1 MDNHL
6 WGIDLGGTKIEC
18 VVVDSQTL
26 EIKER
31 QRIPTMGDQGYET
44 VLHQIEKLIDQV
56 SVSSGLKPKK
66 IGIGTPGSINPDTR
80 KLRNC
85 NSVYLNGMTFQ
96 QDVQDLLGIPVS
108 TSNDANCFV
117 MSEYKLGVVSE
128 QYPDASVVFGVI
140 MGTGVGGG
148 LVVNGDIINGRNGI
162 GGEWGHNHLDDSGG
176 MCYCGKMGCVE
187 KVIAGPA
194 LEAYYKKLS
203 GNSKKLKDI
212 VSAYR
217 DNIDDSAHKTME
229 RLFYNFG
236 KAISCII
243 NVIDPDVIVIG
254 GGVGNI
260 DELYTEGVKAAEQF
274 VFSDYIKT
282 AFVKPKYGDS
292 SGVLGAAFL

>member
-1 MDNHL
+1 MSDSL

-18 VVVDSQTL
+18 VVIDPITL

-31 QRIPTMGDQGYET
+31 QRIPTMGDLGYDT
-44 VLHQIEKLIDQV
+44 VLQQIKKIVDQV
-56 SVSSGLKPKK
+56 SVSTGLKPDK
-66 IGIGTPGSINPDTR
+66 IGIGTPGSTNPYTH

-85 NSVYLNGMTFQ
+85 NSVYLNGQTFQ
-96 QDVQDLLGIPVS
+96 KDVQALLGIPVT
-108 TSNDANCFV
+108 TSNDANCFAI
-117 MSEYKLGVVSE
+117 SEYKLGIVHD
-128 QYPDASVVFGVI
+128 QYPDAKVVFGVI

-148 LVVNGDIINGRNGI
+148 LIVNGEIIEGKNGI

-176 MCYCGKMGCVE
+176 MCYCGKLGCVE
-187 KVIAGPA
+187 KIIAGPS
-194 LEAYYKKLS
+194 LESYYEKLS
-203 GNSKKLKDI
+203 GSPKKLKDI
-212 VSAYR
+212 VEAYR
-217 DNIDDSAHKTME
+217 AKTDEHAHKTMQ

-236 KAISCII
+236 RAISCII

-274 VFSDYIKT
+274 VFSDYIET
-282 AFVKPKYGDS
+282 AFVKPKHGDS